1 MFFCFLKRIICRI
14 INVSFGVEKRII
26 LKPNISN
33 SLKADKKKQFYM
45 KKLIKNRFKENIKY
59 NLKDKCITIFYQF
72 L

>member
-1 MFFCFLKRIICRI
+1 
-14 INVSFGVEKRII
+14 
-26 LKPNISN
+26 
-33 SLKADKKKQFYM
+33 M